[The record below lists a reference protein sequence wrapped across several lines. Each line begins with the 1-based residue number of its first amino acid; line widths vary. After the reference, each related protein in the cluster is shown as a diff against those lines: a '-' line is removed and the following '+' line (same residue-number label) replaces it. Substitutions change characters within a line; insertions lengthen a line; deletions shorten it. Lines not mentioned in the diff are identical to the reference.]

1 MTFLTVVCWLLPVLF
16 VSLSLIGPIRPV
28 MLLTTLFLV
37 LLYIS
42 VWVWWRPGHFSLG
55 EGELRLHFPL
65 RTLVVPLD
73 EVEGCD
79 LWQGSDLYARYGT
92 TYRVGAGGL
101 WGGFGWLRSSSKE
114 WIEFYI
120 SRQSDYVHIRRK
132 GRHSLLLTPERPTD
146 FVADLQRALDAG

>member
-1 MTFLTVVCWLLPVLF
+1 MTFLTTVCWALPVLF
-16 VSLSLIGPIRPV
+16 VSLSFVGTIRPV
-28 MLLTTLFLV
+28 MLGTTLFLV
-37 LLYIS
+37 FLYIS

-65 RTLVVPLD
+65 RSIAVPLAQIED
-73 EVEGCD
+73 CELWESAD
-79 LWQGSDLYARYGT
+79 LKSRYGN

-120 SRQSDYVHIRRK
+120 SRQSGYVHIRRP
-132 GRHSLLLTPERPTD
+132 GMNALLITPERAPE
-146 FVADLQRALDAG
+146 FVAELRALLNAG